1 MFSVESL
8 ELTVGTIHTVV
19 RHSFCTGVSSTC
31 MLAVLMMR
39 AESACCRGGALSRDS
54 AVLACE
60 NPQHPWHLHAQAHQ
74 LLAKILAKS
83 RRARGPVALAEILP
97 AKPKAP
103 RSRSSHRITESIA
116 ESTSSVCVCAKM
128 GAAVCPNPYRATLV
142 GTQRAFHAPRS
153 PFHTLCMATTVL
165 FPRSTLHA
173 HTVGNKAVHQ
183 TSSRS

>member
-1 MFSVESL
+1 MHAGGVDEHA
-8 ELTVGTIHTVV
+8 GRV
-19 RHSFCTGVSSTC
+19 RF
-31 MLAVLMMR
+31 A
-39 AESACCRGGALSRDS
+39 GGALSRDS

-60 NPQHPWHLHAQAHQ
+60 NPQHPWHLHRSNPPAPCQDRCQ
-74 LLAKILAKS
+74 EQKS
-83 RRARGPVALAEILP
+83 TTARGPVALAEILP
-97 AKPKAP
+97 AKAP
-103 RSRSSHRITESIA
+103 SVITRSPRASPR
-116 ESTSSVCVCAKM
+116 STSSVCVCAKM

-153 PFHTLCMATTVL
+153 PFHTLCMAKTVL